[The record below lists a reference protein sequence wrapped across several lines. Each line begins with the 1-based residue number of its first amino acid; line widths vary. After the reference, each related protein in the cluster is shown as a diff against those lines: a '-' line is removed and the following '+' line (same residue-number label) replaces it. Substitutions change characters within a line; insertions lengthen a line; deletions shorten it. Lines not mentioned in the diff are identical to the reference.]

1 LACFVFVLC
10 SSSRPID
17 GALFALCITYLGAS
31 VGVLGDRSD
40 VSVDTILRYLE
51 KQPDVLVYVSLASSS
66 LPCRALIDRSDG
78 VVYFRRSNHLA
89 TILSGVGDA
98 MVSLPFDR
106 LARVTHLLLR
116 LWTPSP
122 DQILLR
128 QRAVSRRPAK
138 GKEKVDDAGEEGAA
152 SADLPPLEHGLTLF
166 QLLQYVFV
174 TRAMKRAAFVTSPP
188 PPSSHAG
195 LAAHE
200 PTDWL
205 RAIAVECKAA
215 YDELVDRGG
224 HPATHFVA
232 LFAAGGLLYV
242 QRRLCVAVSVL
253 V

>member
-1 LACFVFVLC
+1 
-10 SSSRPID
+10 
-17 GALFALCITYLGAS
+17 
-31 VGVLGDRSD
+31 
-40 VSVDTILRYLE
+40 
-51 KQPDVLVYVSLASSS
+51 LVASS
-66 LPCRALIDRSDG
+66 LPCRALVDRSDG
-78 VVYFRRSNHLA
+78 SVCFRRSNHLA

-188 PPSSHAG
+188 PSSHAG
-195 LAAHE
+195 GAAHA
-200 PTDWL
+200 PSDWL
-205 RAIAVECKAA
+205 RVIAVECKAA
-215 YDELVDRGG
+215 YDDLVDRGG
-224 HPATHFVA
+224 HPATHFMA

-242 QRRLCVAVSVL
+242 QRRVSW
-253 V
+253 